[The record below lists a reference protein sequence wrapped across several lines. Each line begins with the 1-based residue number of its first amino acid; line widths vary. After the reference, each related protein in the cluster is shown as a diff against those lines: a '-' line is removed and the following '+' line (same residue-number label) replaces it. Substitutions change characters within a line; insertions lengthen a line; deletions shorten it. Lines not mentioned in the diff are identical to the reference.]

1 MITLIILKEEM
12 KDIMKIVKS
21 LELSGLLVKGANT
34 TIENEAEEQK
44 GGFLS
49 FLLDTLGASY
59 WEVCYQ
65 IKDLFELVKEQLEKV
80 RIYNAASSFN

>member
-12 KDIMKIVKS
+12 KDIRKIVKS
-21 LELSGLLVKGANT
+21 LELSGLLVKGAST

-49 FLLDTLGASY
+49 FLLDTLGAIC

-80 RIYNAASSFN
+80 RIYDAASSFN

>member
-1 MITLIILKEEM
+1 M

-21 LELSGLLVKGANT
+21 LELSGLLVKGAST
-34 TIENEAEEQK
+34 TIENEAEQK
-44 GGFLS
+44 RGFLS

-80 RIYNAASSFN
+80 RIYNVDSSFN

>member
-1 MITLIILKEEM
+1 M

-21 LELSGLLVKGANT
+21 LELSGLLVKGAST
-34 TIENEAEEQK
+34 TIKNEAEQK
-44 GGFLS
+44 RGFLS

-80 RIYNAASSFN
+80 RIYNVDSSFN

>member
-1 MITLIILKEEM
+1 MITLIIVKEEM

-21 LELSGLLVKGANT
+21 LELSGLLVKGAST
-34 TIENEAEEQK
+34 TIENEAEQK
-44 GGFLS
+44 RGFLS

-80 RIYNAASSFN
+80 RIYNVDSSFN

>member
-21 LELSGLLVKGANT
+21 LELSGLLVKGAST
-34 TIENEAEEQK
+34 TIENEAEQK
-44 GGFLS
+44 RGFLS

-80 RIYNAASSFN
+80 RIYNVDSSFN